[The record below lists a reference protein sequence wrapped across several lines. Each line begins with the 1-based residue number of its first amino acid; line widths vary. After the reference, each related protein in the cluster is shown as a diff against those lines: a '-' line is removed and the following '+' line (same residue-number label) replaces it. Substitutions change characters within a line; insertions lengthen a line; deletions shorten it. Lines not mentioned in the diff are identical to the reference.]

1 MSIPDSVSH
10 LAGFALGHALWNV
23 CDFEEEDEV
32 MSPFAFTFDGQ
43 HKQLLRFEADS
54 QEEATEQGRAT
65 LAGDASLSE
74 WAFVREGLFP
84 TEDGMIDVLLV
95 EAWNREITEPVV
107 FAQPFQPAISG
118 EFCLLGAPAVF
129 VDGVACADADVLDQL
144 KAGVLSHQKAAEL
157 WSNWEGW

>member
-1 MSIPDSVSH
+1 MSIPDSVFH

-23 CDFEEEDEV
+23 CDFEDEEEV
-32 MSPFAFTFDGQ
+32 LCPFAITFDGQ
-43 HKQLLRFEADS
+43 QKQLLRFEADS
-54 QEEATEQGRAT
+54 QEEATEQGHAT
-65 LAGDASLSE
+65 LATDTSLSE

-84 TEDGMIDVLLV
+84 TEDGDIDVLLV
-95 EAWNREITEPVV
+95 EVWNREIDEPVV

-129 VDGVACADADVLDQL
+129 VGGTACTDDEVLDQL

-157 WSNWEGW
+157 WSDWQGW